1 MCFGTSPVFSMPLDT
16 VKPIMLRIGSMV
28 VNPSVASGKVS
39 DGVFRP

>member
-1 MCFGTSPVFSMPLDT
+1 MFSMPLDT